1 MSSLLSLRNVS
12 KTFGTGKL
20 SFTALYPSNVEVNPG
35 EILLLV
41 GPSGSGKTTLL
52 SLMGC
57 VLSPSG
63 GEIFLEGQR
72 IDGLKEDKLSL
83 IRRDKLSFVF
93 QQFNLISSL
102 NSQDNVE
109 LPLVLR
115 GTPRRERKERAVKAL
130 EAVGLGSKL
139 KAKPAQLSGG
149 QQQRVAIARALAS
162 DPKILLCDEPTAAL
176 DTQSGRDVMKILQ
189 DLAHRDGRAVVV
201 VTHDTRVFAY
211 GDRILY
217 LEDGRLVEGHE
228 QAHA

>member
-20 SFTALYPSNVEVNPG
+20 SFTALYPSDVEVKSG

-57 VLSPSG
+57 VLSPTS

-72 IDGLKEDKLSL
+72 IDGLKEDRLAL

-115 GTPRRERKERAVKAL
+115 GTPRRERKERAIKAL

-139 KAKPAQLSGG
+139 KSKPAQLSGG

-189 DLAHRDGRAVVV
+189 DLARRDGRAVVV
-201 VTHDTRVFAY
+201 VTHDTRVFTY
-211 GDRILY
+211 GDRVLY